1 MFLFWHCSGFSY
13 CLCLPFCNSE
23 SKLASFI
30 QSWCGHHLVCLALST
45 HSHMPLFQQFWFSLI
60 IKLIQVPE
68 VNKIKLDQ
76 NCDNNNNWLP
86 GVNLNHL
93 PEDQH
98 LKVQKLL
105 TKECEAF
112 LKSENDIGHT
122 ESLKLKIIFTD
133 PTPVCKLYD
142 KIPTQLYSKV
152 KQYIENLL
160 TNEWI
165 KPSYSS
171 CASPMAYVRKGDGS
185 IRHYVDKSMFL
196 CIWQRVSCTTF
207 LLYTFSSHIL
217 V

>member
-1 MFLFWHCSGFSY
+1 M
-13 CLCLPFCNSE
+13 
-23 SKLASFI
+23 
-30 QSWCGHHLVCLALST
+30 
-45 HSHMPLFQQFWFSLI
+45 
-60 IKLIQVPE
+60 
-68 VNKIKLDQ
+68 KIKLDQ
-76 NCDNNNNWLP
+76 NCDNNKNNWLP
-86 GVNLNHL
+86 GLDLNHL

-112 LKSENDIGHT
+112 SKSENDIGHI

-133 PTPVCKLYD
+133 LTLVCKPSD
-142 KIPTQLYSKV
+142 KIPTQLYLEV

-196 CIWQRVSCTTF
+196 CIWQCVSCTTF

-217 V
+217 FN